1 MSSDPATRRVRP
13 TLRCLRDDLAAAV
26 PAPSERIDDLAH
38 RVMRKANDLAPAYPA
53 NQIRILEIADPFVF
67 RFTHGRDRVITWLDE
82 DRNIMWLCGSD
93 LRRADDDYDRYVEMY
108 GRSELLPAEED
119 DLRLEDE
126 TLLQLAF
133 TIRGEAPRWLAEA
146 RQGAGTECSFELPG
160 GAPVLVF
167 VRPGAS
173 EEVWVALPTML
184 AEELGI
190 ADTVRG
196 LIVATITEL
205 LGGPALTDCE
215 QRSDWPTGRA
225 LRNYELAYFWV
236 K

>member
-1 MSSDPATRRVRP
+1 M
-13 TLRCLRDDLAAAV
+13 RCLREDFAVGV
-26 PAPSERIDDLAH
+26 PAPSERVDDLTH
-38 RVMRKANDLAPAYPA
+38 RVMRKANDLAAAYPA

-67 RFTHGRDRVITWLDE
+67 RFTHGRDRVITWLDQE
-82 DRNIMWLCGSD
+82 TNIMWLCGAD
-93 LRRADDDYDRYVEMY
+93 LRRADADYDRYVDLH
-108 GRSELLPAEED
+108 GRQELLPAEED
-119 DLRLEDE
+119 GLRLENE
-126 TLLQLAF
+126 VLLQLAF
-133 TIRGEAPRWLAEA
+133 SIRQDAPQWLADA
-146 RQGAGTECSFELPG
+146 RQAAGTECSFELPG

-190 ADTVRG
+190 PDTVRG